1 MSIVEKVWKNSLE
14 TCEYLDGYENSQ
26 SIIQVR
32 CIKHNYEFNTKYEN
46 VRRDNR
52 PHYICPKC
60 QKEARKSRVSQ
71 NRLTVECA
79 YCGIEFEKAPSKI
92 KQSKSGLFFCCRE
105 HKDLAQRCSSGEKF
119 AIIRPEHYGTT
130 SKDYRTKA
138 FEKYEHKCAVCGW
151 CEDERILEVHHIDTN
166 HENNDVNNLMIL
178 CPICHRKLTLHYYQL
193 VDNNQLEPL
202 I

>member
-14 TCEYLDGYENSQ
+14 TCEYLGGYENSQ
-26 SIIQVR
+26 STIQVR
-32 CIKHNYEFNTKYEN
+32 CVKHNYEFNTKYEN

-60 QKEARKSRVSQ
+60 QEEARKNRVSQ
-71 NRLTVECA
+71 NRLMVECA
-79 YCGIEFEKAPSKI
+79 YCGIKFEKTLSKI
-92 KQSKSGLFFCCRE
+92 NQSKSGLFFCCRE
-105 HKDLAQRCSSGEKF
+105 HKDLAQKCSSGEKF
-119 AIIRPEHYGTT
+119 ATIRPEHYGTS

-151 CEDERILEVHHIDTN
+151 HEDERILEVHHIDTN

-193 VDNNQLEPL
+193 ANNNQLEPL